1 MDVTAFRH
9 CFPHH
14 TFVEI
19 VYGGSD
25 MEASRI
31 VSFFLVS
38 LLAATTTLPAQETR
52 PVDVVVVLDTSGS
65 MERLLDA
72 TRARLWDVVNEL
84 GRMQPTPELRVGLIS
99 FGTDKATEDEGFIIR
114 HVDLTD
120 ELDEAYA
127 ELMEL
132 TIGGGTELV
141 GRALNEAVDGM
152 SWSPE
157 WDAMRIVFVAGNEPV
172 DQGDEDFQVAARAA
186 RDREI
191 IVNAL
196 FAGNR
201 EQGVVEKW
209 HELAQ
214 AGEGNFSAIDP
225 AIGSI
230 QIATPQ
236 DDLLLQLN
244 ASLNTTY
251 VPYGEKGE
259 AGLANQIAQD
269 SNASRLGVQSCSSR
283 IVAKGGALY
292 HNASWDLVDKSLEP
306 GFDWEALPLSDLPEQ
321 LRDLSNE
328 ERSDFIEARRAER
341 ERIQMKIQEASA
353 AREVFVQQALAERL
367 GDEGLGVAMR
377 QVIREQAMAKGFTCE
392 DC

>member
-1 MDVTAFRH
+1 MKK
-9 CFPHH
+9 P
-14 TFVEI
+14 
-19 VYGGSD
+19 
-25 MEASRI
+25 RI
-31 VSFFLVS
+31 VSFILLA

-65 MERLLDA
+65 MENLLDA

-99 FGTDKATEDEGFIIR
+99 FGTEKATEDDGFIIQ

-132 TIGGGTELV
+132 TIGGGEEYV
-141 GRALNEAVDGM
+141 GRALNEAVDDM

-157 WDAMRIVFVAGNEPV
+157 YDALRIVFVAGNEAA
-172 DQGDEDFQVAARAA
+172 DQGDEDFRVAASAA
-186 RDREI
+186 RDRDI

-196 FAGNR
+196 YAGNR

-209 HELAQ
+209 HEVAQ
-214 AGEGNFSAIDP
+214 TGAGNFSAIDP
-225 AIGSI
+225 AVGSI

-236 DDLLLQLN
+236 DDMLLELN
-244 ASLNTTY
+244 GSLNTTY
-251 VPYGEKGE
+251 VPYGEKGS

-292 HNASWDLVDKSLEP
+292 NNASWDLVDKSLEE
-306 GFDWEALPLSDLPEQ
+306 GFHWEMLSLADLPEE
-321 LRDLSNE
+321 LREMSDE
-328 ERSDFIEARRAER
+328 ERNGFIQAKRTER
-341 ERIQMKIQEASA
+341 EQIQTKIQEASA
-353 AREVFVQQALAERL
+353 AREAFVRQARAERL
-367 GDEGLGVAMR
+367 TDPGLGEAMR
-377 QVIREQAMAKGFTCE
+377 QVIREQAAAKGFACNG
-392 DC
+392 C